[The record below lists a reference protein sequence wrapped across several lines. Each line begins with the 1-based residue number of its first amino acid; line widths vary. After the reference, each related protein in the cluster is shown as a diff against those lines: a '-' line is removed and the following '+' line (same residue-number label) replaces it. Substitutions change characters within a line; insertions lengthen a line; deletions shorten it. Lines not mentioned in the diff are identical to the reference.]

1 MRLNHFGIRKLSI
14 LSTLLLFV
22 IWFIANDI
30 ESGAFINYAFTASG
44 FFPIAL
50 MLTVIYF
57 IFKTIFYVFIIKD
70 FIVVRVYLGN
80 ILGALIFSVSL
91 SFSLFYFLAMNSH
104 GGDRMEGYA
113 VFMLSFMLMLFLF
126 TVSAI
131 YFATLTHKPNFNI
144 IKNLKH
150 QLIFAFVVSFLIF
163 SFAMFTRT
171 SYEALLAFLCSFLIV
186 ILPAG
191 LASLTW
197 YFTVKPALKS
207 T

>member
-44 FFPIAL
+44 FFSIAL

-104 GGDRMEGYA
+104 GGDRMERLCCIYA
-113 VFMLSFMLMLFLF
+113 VVHVDVVFIYCICHLFRN
-126 TVSAI
+126 AD
-131 YFATLTHKPNFNI
+131 A
-144 IKNLKH
+144 
-150 QLIFAFVVSFLIF
+150 
-163 SFAMFTRT
+163 
-171 SYEALLAFLCSFLIV
+171 
-186 ILPAG
+186 
-191 LASLTW
+191 
-197 YFTVKPALKS
+197 
-207 T
+207 